1 MSSLE
6 EIVAIMKKG
15 FEDIQAQMGRQRE
28 EIEGLRE
35 EIAHDVSAMRSEV
48 DGRLKM
54 HAKAMYDHTNA
65 HMQAR
70 LEEAFKTASEAPTT
84 TTPVPRKDKAKVVNL
99 GGGDRATSSKGD
111 YTRVSS
117 PRESHPSQGGSQ
129 DDRHENEPL
138 DLQDDEDTRGTPRGP
153 RMAVGR
159 EPNPRVNRED
169 RGQEN

>member
-6 EIVAIMKKG
+6 EIIAIMKKG

-70 LEEAFKTASEAPTT
+70 LEEAFKTASDVPPTT
-84 TTPVPRKDKAKVVNL
+84 TPTPRKDKARVVNL
-99 GGGDRATSSKGD
+99 IFLASILPVDSRI
-111 YTRVSS
+111 RLS
-117 PRESHPSQGGSQ
+117 P
-129 DDRHENEPL
+129 DRHPWPS
-138 DLQDDEDTRGTPRGP
+138 RSSS
-153 RMAVGR
+153 
-159 EPNPRVNRED
+159 RVFIILKIKRLIFMPIIL
-169 RGQEN
+169 GSSLGGM